1 MAFLGNLGMLW
12 IGIIAMI
19 FLAPRLSIILP
30 AKAVGSTDI
39 TIRKIWHASRGQTW
53 RLALGSLL
61 TYLPFL
67 PLVAVYYAVSSAGP
81 TQFDFAFFNALYY
94 FVSMIL
100 NIIFVGFISFAYR
113 HLVEQDSRRLAS
125 VFLPT

>member
-1 MAFLGNLGMLW
+1 MIGNR
-12 IGIIAMI
+12 
-19 FLAPRLSIILP
+19 FS
-30 AKAVGSTDI
+30 
-39 TIRKIWHASRGQTW
+39 Q
-53 RLALGSLL
+53 
-61 TYLPFL
+61 
-67 PLVAVYYAVSSAGP
+67 

>member
-1 MAFLGNLGMLW
+1 MIGNR
-12 IGIIAMI
+12 
-19 FLAPRLSIILP
+19 FS
-30 AKAVGSTDI
+30 
-39 TIRKIWHASRGQTW
+39 Q
-53 RLALGSLL
+53 
-61 TYLPFL
+61 
-67 PLVAVYYAVSSAGP
+67 

-94 FVSMIL
+94 FVSMVF